1 MLYNLL
7 ALGLGLIL
15 NTKVVLHLEKINPYF
30 IHTGIS
36 FKRLNRN
43 IRFDYRS
50 FNDNNNYITNEESR
64 KNFREIFPG
73 LNLPENF
80 NYEEFTIYRKNID
93 FYKKDIVLGYTKMN
107 LKKIIEFEK
116 TLHNKYIIG
125 IYDCRHYTNK
135 LINYSL
141 NKTIPIWNLN
151 SLF

>member
-7 ALGLGLIL
+7 VFGIIF

-30 IHTGIS
+30 IHSGIS
-36 FKRLNRN
+36 FRRLNKN

-64 KNFREIFPG
+64 KNFRQMFPG
-73 LNLPENF
+73 LNLPEDF
-80 NYEEFTIYRKNID
+80 NYEEFNSYRENID
-93 FYKKDIVLGYTKMN
+93 SYKKDIVIGYTKIN
-107 LKKIIEFEK
+107 LNKIIDFEK
-116 TLHNKYIIG
+116 TLQKKYILG

-135 LINYSL
+135 LLKYSL

>member
-7 ALGLGLIL
+7 VFGIIF

-30 IHTGIS
+30 IHSGIS
-36 FKRLNRN
+36 FRRLNRN

-50 FNDNNNYITNEESR
+50 FNDNNNYITTEESR

-73 LNLPENF
+73 LNLPEDF
-80 NYEEFTIYRKNID
+80 NYLEFNSYRENID
-93 FYKKDIVLGYTKMN
+93 SYKKDIVIGYTKIN
-107 LKKIIEFEK
+107 LNKIIDFEK
-116 TLHNKYIIG
+116 TLQKKYILG

-135 LINYSL
+135 LLKYSL